1 MSGFV
6 LGAVPEIR
14 FGPGRLADIAV
25 KAEALAGRGAMI
37 LIVADPALEAA
48 GITGLA
54 RDLLGKAGF
63 ETRTYDRF
71 AGEARAGDIDNA
83 AELAR
88 RAGAKLVIGLGGGTA
103 LDTAKLTACCA
114 VSGLSAMAYA
124 LCATP

>member
-25 KAEALAGRGAMI
+25 KAEALAGRGAVV
-37 LIVADPALEAA
+37 LVVADPALEAA

-63 ETRTYDRF
+63 
-71 AGEARAGDIDNA
+71 
-83 AELAR
+83 
-88 RAGAKLVIGLGGGTA
+88 
-103 LDTAKLTACCA
+103 
-114 VSGLSAMAYA
+114 
-124 LCATP
+124 